1 MRNPIKLT
9 RRLYSAVRQAYINR
23 GRAFQCHWLNMKPHP
38 LCWVGEPCSP
48 NVRVVLQPHLHAKL
62 CDIPGQPWPTK
73 RLELWGQP
81 QHAPIHTHTH
91 TRINLRLPHL
101 VDGSTAGKSR
111 RKPTVKRWKILIL
124 HTVEPD
130 VELPL
135 ANGNATPAG
144 SFPAVEWN
152 KMTSK

>member
-1 MRNPIKLT
+1 MLGWCSNLTYTLSSVISQGNPDQP
-9 RRLYSAVRQAYINR
+9 SASSCGDN
-23 GRAFQCHWLNMKPHP
+23 LNTHP
-38 LCWVGEPCSP
+38 Y
-48 NVRVVLQPHLHAKL
+48 
-62 CDIPGQPWPTK
+62 
-73 RLELWGQP
+73 
-81 QHAPIHTHTH
+81 THTH